1 MLVKT
6 SESHKSAAH
15 WGLTNVLRILCQP
28 RTDIF
33 SRNELGQPP
42 PPPPPL
48 PQTTR
53 FRFSQILLIMD
64 GPSLKKSPCF
74 ATSLCFWKHQ
84 IPGLDEKPL
93 PSDSLLRAV
102 LERRADGLCPSGYHL
117 VITSRPCNTV
127 YDLLRQPGSNRLTY
141 HLTGFSRKTRDMF
154 MRGYVKRRHHEDWDA
169 IQRRMDRL
177 LSRASS
183 FTEPLTRLPLV
194 ATFLAELLPVMDLK
208 EVPKSRWELFNTLL
222 LRGLLR
228 RDLPGMVA
236 EVVTS
241 DFCQLP
247 SECQQALLL
256 LCDLALDGLLAE
268 QPKLVFKYADI
279 VAKCKGQP
287 KTVKDNLL
295 EVAKSVMVSFC
306 EADET
311 QEEVTY
317 FHFLHL
323 SFQEFFAAMALKYPT
338 GEHTEKNGTL
348 RLASCAR
355 TLMIGERFDNFWLF
369 AAGFFK
375 TDPEVFFRTLFS
387 NISIDMTTISV
398 QQLSMQSMLFK
409 MLQEMIPEV
418 SDYHAEK
425 YSSALELISVFLNRK
440 VSDVRT
446 LYKLGRYSAYIP
458 VENIT
463 DSAALCHALR
473 LLPNLITLEVQSLT
487 GFGDVLAALQGPAQA
502 WDSSHWLSRRL
513 LEWRFSRWGSEI
525 GRISFAH
532 KASGDA

>member
-1 MLVKT
+1 M
-6 SESHKSAAH
+6 
-15 WGLTNVLRILCQP
+15 
-28 RTDIF
+28 
-33 SRNELGQPP
+33 
-42 PPPPPL
+42 
-48 PQTTR
+48 
-53 FRFSQILLIMD
+53 
-64 GPSLKKSPCF
+64 
-74 ATSLCFWKHQ
+74 
-84 IPGLDEKPL
+84 
-93 PSDSLLRAV
+93 
-102 LERRADGLCPSGYHL
+102 
-117 VITSRPCNTV
+117 
-127 YDLLRQPGSNRLTY
+127 
-141 HLTGFSRKTRDMF
+141 
-154 MRGYVKRRHHEDWDA
+154 
-169 IQRRMDRL
+169 
-177 LSRASS
+177 
-183 FTEPLTRLPLV
+183 
-194 ATFLAELLPVMDLK
+194 MDLK
-208 EVPKSRWELFNTLL
+208 DVPKSRWELFNTLL

-228 RDLPGMVA
+228 RDLPGMEA

-247 SECQQALLL
+247 PECQQALLL

-306 EADET
+306 ETDET
-311 QEEVTY
+311 QEEVTH

-323 SFQEFFAAMALKYPT
+323 SFQEFFAAMTLKYPT
-338 GEHTEKNGTL
+338 GEHAEKNGTL

-387 NISIDMTTISV
+387 NVSIDMTTISV

-418 SDYHAEK
+418 SDYHTEK

-440 VSDVRT
+440 VSDVQK
-446 LYKLGRYSAYIP
+446 LYKQGPYFKYIP
-458 VENIT
+458 VENFT

-487 GFGDVLAALQGPAQA
+487 GFGDVLAALQGQRKLETVLVDAY
-502 WDSSHWLSRRL
+502 DLSRGALADEEVKSVASLLHTKPVVRL
-513 LEWRFSRWGSEI
+513 KVDLTITAKQLQFLARELSKMKHSLKELALCVSVKEKEEDLAVAMVFLCSALSEHHTSLLCLELAYIQLDNYSVIQPLTLLLRHSRNLLRLGLWHSVMSRHTFEMFCSAVQANKSLTALHLAFEYSFIKRHHPWAPENQDDRHVSECIQQVSHVAVHHERITTTGDWKGS
-525 GRISFAH
+525 G
-532 KASGDA
+532 